1 MVSPESK
8 AAATAVAESDT
19 AAVATELDNRDLI
32 TTQSVSRY
40 DHLSFILLN
49 YRYVYN
55 SLLGHYLK

>member
-49 YRYVYN
+49 YH
-55 SLLGHYLK
+55 SIHS